1 MQPAVIKVVAVIQT
15 DNELSSALE
24 VLKEE
29 NSKLKAQ
36 VAGKKKKRSQRR
48 SMCYSRKHNKE
59 SCLKKAGAKEVLC
72 LLKVDIQSVS
82 FGHIT
87 RGTDNGMIINEV
99 CVYA

>member
-24 VLKEE
+24 VLREE

-36 VAGKKKKRSQRR
+36 VAEKKKRSQRR